1 MSLVPILSFPASL
14 VEMVFDREQN
24 RKQKEKSLIIS
35 LDSELMI
42 GFPVVLATVSVGRSM
57 EEEMLVRMPWICP
70 FFIG

>member
-1 MSLVPILSFPASL
+1 
-14 VEMVFDREQN
+14 MVFDREQN

-42 GFPVVLATVSVGRSM
+42 GFPVVLATVSVGRSV

>member
-42 GFPVVLATVSVGRSM
+42 GFPVVLATVSVGRSV